1 MHRAAALLI
10 ILAFYCL
17 RPAVAQTISP
27 PNRIVSTSPSITET
41 LFALGL
47 GPRVVGVS
55 QFCNYP
61 PEVLKLPKVG
71 TYLKP
76 NPELIAQLRPDLVI
90 LHKLPGGTAG
100 RLSALHIPF
109 IEVDRGS
116 LDDIYRSIH
125 QIADAAGVPVKG
137 DALAGSIQSSLKR
150 IHEQSSRLPQPGVLF
165 LIGRTP
171 GTVSGLIAA
180 GADSYIGEMIRIAGG
195 RNILASAAI
204 EWPRIS
210 LETVVAGEPDIIID
224 TTVMSRMKSTEAVS
238 PWDQKRELKAVRNAR
253 VYPIDSGV
261 YLVPGPRVVEATES
275 LFALFHGR
283 KAQ

>member
-10 ILAFYCL
+10 LAFCCL
-17 RPAVAQTISP
+17 PPAFAQTISP
-27 PNRIVSTSPSITET
+27 SNRIVSTSPSITET

-55 QFCNYP
+55 QFCSYP
-61 PEVLKLPKVG
+61 PEVVKLPKVG
-71 TYLKP
+71 AYLKP
-76 NPELIAQLRPDLVI
+76 DPELIAQLRPDLVI

-100 RLSALHIPF
+100 RLSALHIRF
-109 IEVDRGS
+109 VEVDRGS
-116 LDDIYRSIH
+116 LDDMYRSIH
-125 QIADAAGVPVKG
+125 QIADAAGFPPKG
-137 DALAGSIQSSLKR
+137 DELARSIQWRLER
-150 IHEQSSRLPQPGVLF
+150 IHEQAAGLPQPSVLF

-171 GTVSGLIAA
+171 GTLSGLIAA
-180 GADSYIGEMIRIAGG
+180 GTDSYIGEMIRIAGG
-195 RNILASAAI
+195 RNVLASGSI

-210 LETVVAGEPDIIID
+210 LETLVAGDPDIIVD
-224 TTVMSRMKSTEAVS
+224 TAEMSGMKSTKEVS

-253 VYPIDSGV
+253 VYSIDSGV